1 MAPPSEEDM
10 PTWKEHVQEL
20 GKYNSLALVEHVMA
34 IEWNAST
41 DAMTDFRRDI
51 IRDPRVRIANWQQT
65 HAVDWAKW
73 SDLLVSLG
81 KAFVHKAL
89 HKHRLHI
96 HRVDALSDS
105 QVAGIAKTCD
115 DLEASY
121 AAMQRSGQQLEA
133 AQEARVLLHRR
144 VRQSDHSLSQ
154 PELRDV
160 LSLFSES
167 ELTGAQ
173 NSLPQTLERE

>member
-1 MAPPSEEDM
+1 MGAASEEDM
-10 PTWKEHVQEL
+10 PTWKEHVQTL
-20 GKYNSLALVEHVMA
+20 GSYNSHALVEHVMA
-34 IEWNAST
+34 IEWYEST
-41 DAMTDFRRDI
+41 NAMTDFRRDI
-51 IRDPRVRIANWQQT
+51 IRDPRARVASWQHT

-73 SDLLVSLG
+73 SNLLVTRG

-89 HKHRLHI
+89 QTHRLHI
-96 HRVDALSDS
+96 HRVEALSDS

-115 DLEASY
+115 DLEARY
-121 AAMQRSGQQLEA
+121 EAMQRSGQQLEA

-144 VRQSDHSLSQ
+144 VRQSEHSLSQ

-167 ELTGAQ
+167 ELTGAP
-173 NSLPQTLERE
+173 NSLPHALERE